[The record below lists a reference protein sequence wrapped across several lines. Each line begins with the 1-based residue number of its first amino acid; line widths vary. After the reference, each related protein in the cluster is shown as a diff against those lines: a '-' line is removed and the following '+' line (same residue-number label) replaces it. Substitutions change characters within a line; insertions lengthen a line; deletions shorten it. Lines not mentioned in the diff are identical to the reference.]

1 MKNILKKNKI
11 KYIILLMLFF
21 VSLPVK
27 AATLEMAL
35 EKNITSV
42 KDDVVVLVTINS
54 EGQDVNTAQ
63 ATISF
68 PANLL
73 EVTKIDQTSSVFS
86 FWLEQPTFDNRAGT
100 ISFVGG
106 STSGLKG
113 SGLKIMH
120 IAFRVK
126 GSGSGRLGVTNGAIT
141 ASDGTGSN
149 VYNTSKGLDINIP
162 TTAEFQAVK
171 VERATRAITLAKEL
185 PTLLGFSVPF
195 YPDPTKWNNRS
206 SSFQANWA
214 IGSDVTRAGIILN
227 KEPVFTPPPSAEALS
242 GNKIFGALT
251 DGVWYLHLRTEN
263 NIGWSPTLHYRI
275 AVDTAPPTPFKITSV
290 DGFKTGNPSPIINFS
305 SSDLVSGID
314 NYNIRLDG
322 KDTSATSSTSYRF
335 SPLLP
340 GVHYL
345 VVTAT
350 DKAGNSIS
358 QTSTLDITP
367 ISSPVITYFNRKI
380 IVDEGEIVA
389 GGTVS
394 VGNEV
399 VVQVQNAQKQIV
411 AEQTVPADSKGGWN
425 VTISKSLSVGDYH
438 LLATARDKNMA
449 SSFPVS
455 SDIISVQQ
463 RPALVIGSI
472 EVSQAWFF
480 VIMIIVLLGS
490 FGVGWFS
497 YRSWRGQL
505 ERKVVIARRDV
516 VNIIENLDK
525 EIDKILKDSKK
536 EEISKSDFVNMKY
549 SLEKM
554 KESLEKAG
562 RYVVENIKEICN

>member
-1 MKNILKKNKI
+1 MKNIFKKNQI

-162 TTAEFQAVK
+162 TTAEFQSVK
-171 VERATRAITLAKEL
+171 VERATQAITLAKEL
-185 PTLLGFSVPF
+185 PVLLGFSVPF

-206 SSFQANWA
+206 ASFQASWA
-214 IGSDVTRAGIILN
+214 IGSDATRAGIVLN
-227 KEPVFTPPPSAEALS
+227 KEAVSTPSPSTEALS
-242 GNKIFGALT
+242 GSKIFGALA

-275 AVDTAPPTPFKITSV
+275 AVDTAPPMPFKITSV
-290 DGFKTGNPSPIINFS
+290 DGFKTGNPSPTINFS
-305 SSDLVSGID
+305 SSDLVSGIE
-314 NYNIRLDG
+314 NYTIRMDG
-322 KDTSATSSTSYRF
+322 KVVLATSSTKYIF

-340 GVHYL
+340 GVHEL

-358 QTSTLDITP
+358 QTSSLEITP
-367 ISSPVITYFNRKI
+367 ISSPVISYVNRKI

-394 VGNEV
+394 AGSEV
-399 VVQVQNAQKQIV
+399 LIQVQNAKKQIV
-411 AEQTVPADSKGGWN
+411 AEQTVPVDNNGVWN

-438 LLATARDKNMA
+438 LLVTARDKKMA

-455 SDIISVQQ
+455 SDTISVQQ

-472 EVSQAWFF
+472 EVSQVWFF
-480 VIMIIVLLGS
+480 VGLIFILIAS

-497 YRSWRGQL
+497 YHTWKGQL
-505 ERKVVIARRDV
+505 GRKVIIARRDV

-525 EIDKILKDSKK
+525 KIDVLLENLKEGD
-536 EEISKSDFVNMKY
+536 ISKSDFTNMEY
-549 SLEKM
+549 SLKKM
-554 KESLEKAG
+554 KESLEKAS
-562 RYVVENIKEICN
+562 RYVVDSIKEIDS